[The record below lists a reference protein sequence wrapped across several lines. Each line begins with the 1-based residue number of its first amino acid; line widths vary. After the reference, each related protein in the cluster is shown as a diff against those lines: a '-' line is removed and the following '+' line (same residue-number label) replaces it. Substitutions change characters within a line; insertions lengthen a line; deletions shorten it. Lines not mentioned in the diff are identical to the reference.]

1 MAKKRVNQAIQAYE
15 KLSTEDKR
23 ETTRLVRAMIW
34 FERNGRCHALRNPNE
49 RY

>member
-1 MAKKRVNQAIQAYE
+1 MAKTKVNQAHQAYDKASAE
-15 KLSTEDKR
+15 EKR
-23 ETTRLVRAMIW
+23 EITRLVRAMIW